1 MAPDGGGLKAR
12 NNGGTRQVLKKGP
25 WTAAEDAILMEYVK
39 KNGEGNWNAVQRN
52 SGLMR
57 CGKSCRLRWA
67 NHLRPNLKKGAFSLE
82 EERFIV
88 ELHAKLGNKWAR
100 MAAQMPGRTDNEIK
114 NYWNTRLKRRQRA
127 GLPIYPQDIQP
138 QLNQQNIS
146 IPSPFDNNPQNSNYI
161 NNPPLSLLDIFN
173 PSTMKPS
180 NISNQYQSNNNPS
193 PYLTNNNNNNQ
204 FKFFRDPRVRL
215 SLTLAS
221 SIRNSQHSSMVAP
234 VPNNFNQSYS
244 NSMPVPPLQHNYPN
258 FGSTTRPFTGIP
270 SNPNGLILGMGV
282 QNNPSVQSSM
292 PETKTC
298 SRNTGSDFMNTT
310 SSDGADNYDINPG
323 LSRGNSGLLEDLLE
337 ESQALTR
344 VEKIEEN
351 CPIENEAIKGKL
363 VWEEYGLSEEAEDI
377 ILTEEST
384 FSFAQEGGDNATPN
398 KHSEDSSSLNSSSGI
413 TTKEGSLE
421 LANQV
426 DEDIMRFLDNFPVGV
441 PVPDWC
447 NDENDEQNTSNGQSF
462 ECDQIQSHCSK
473 SG

>member
-25 WTAAEDAILMEYVK
+25 WTATEDAILMEYVK

-82 EERFIV
+82 EERIIV

-127 GLPIYPQDIQP
+127 GLPIYPQDIQL
-138 QLNQQNIS
+138 QLNQQENQLQHS
-146 IPSPFDNNPQNSNYI
+146 TIPSPFDNNPQNSNYI
-161 NNPPLSLLDIFN
+161 NPPLSLLDIFN

-180 NISNQYQSNNNPS
+180 NISNQYQFNNPS
-193 PYLTNNNNNNQ
+193 PYLTTTNNNNQ
-204 FKFFRDPRVRL
+204 LKLFRDPRVSL

-221 SIRNSQHSSMVAP
+221 SIRNSQLSSMVAP
-234 VPNNFNQSYS
+234 VPNNFSQSYS

-282 QNNPSVQSSM
+282 QNNPSVQSSI
-292 PETKTC
+292 PETRIC
-298 SRNTGSDFMNTT
+298 SRHTT
-310 SSDGADNYDINPG
+310 SSDDADNYAVDPG

-337 ESQALTR
+337 ESQTLTR
-344 VEKIEEN
+344 AEKIEEN
-351 CPIENEAIKGKL
+351 CPIENEAGKGKL

-384 FSFAQEGGDNATPN
+384 FSFAQQGGEDATPI
-398 KHSEDSSSLNSSSGI
+398 KHSEDSTSLNSSSGI

-447 NDENDEQNTSNGQSF
+447 NDENDQQNTSNGQSF